1 MTTFNGTSAPK
12 TAQPDEND
20 ASSRESLLQKNIM
33 TMIGKTISHYK
44 ILAKLGEGG
53 MGIVYKAE
61 DTKLDRFVAIKF
73 LPHHIA
79 ANNDERQ
86 RFKVE
91 AKAAAA
97 LNHPNIATIHAI
109 EEADGEMFIVM
120 EFIEGQELRK
130 LLIDN
135 DQLSID
141 NCLSYAI
148 QIAEGLKA
156 AHAKGIIHRDI
167 KSGNLMV
174 TESGQVKIMDFG
186 LAKIGGGVHLTK
198 SGTTLG
204 TAAYMSPEQARGA
217 PVDHRT
223 DIWSFGV
230 VLYEMLAGRLPFRGE
245 YEQAMMYSIVNEEP
259 DPVSKVRADVP
270 PELEA
275 LIHKA
280 LTKDANE
287 RYQHADEMLVD
298 LKTIQKAHESGSLTL
313 PGALHGFRTGLVPT
327 KKLPFLIEKIRK
339 CTRPKNFAVAALIV
353 LGILAGLLLID
364 RVQKKQVVPSVAKH
378 KQVTFTGNAHYPAI
392 SPDGQ
397 FIAYVEDKK
406 KLVLQDLSGG
416 QLLELYQAN
425 DILSPQWSPNGSEIL
440 ARVKEGD
447 SSRTLL
453 IPRLGGKPRG
463 TIVRGGSMA
472 WSPDGIW
479 IAGAFLDW
487 KKVVLTNKLTG
498 EQKEV
503 PVSGFEWLTEIDW
516 SPSGKLMLVLTQ
528 DKGKYVIWTLTLD
541 KGQQRKMYEIEK
553 ELLNPR
559 WAPGGEAIYFFI
571 RQNNTTDL
579 MKLPVSAETGETR
592 AEAFTLVSGL
602 QAGDYY
608 TLSANGKRLLYTRFL
623 EYSNLWL
630 VELHQDKVETK
641 PLVQG
646 TSSYGHPAIS
656 PDGKWVVFNKGKFP
670 YTHIYK
676 MPVAG
681 GTPEQLTLGEAL
693 HASAVW
699 SPDGKR
705 LAFGS
710 FKGNEAKIWTMDANG
725 DNPRQFTRTRLS
737 ADAPEI
743 AWAPHNKIIYQ
754 AAGNRNLSILDPE
767 TEEERPLI
775 QADSVGWIFFPKYSP
790 DRTKVVVWWNRSDAG
805 LWVIS
810 LVDDSQMKVSD
821 QAVIPVGWSPDGNWI
836 YGFYGR
842 VRGKT
847 LVRLPVSG
855 GESEIVF
862 TLPEEIFLT
871 GVSPDGRKFVCMVPQ
886 TQSDVWLLENFDP
899 DIK

>member
-1 MTTFNGTSAPK
+1 
-12 TAQPDEND
+12 
-20 ASSRESLLQKNIM
+20 
-33 TMIGKTISHYK
+33 
-44 ILAKLGEGG
+44 
-53 MGIVYKAE
+53 MGVVYKAE
-61 DTKLDRFVAIKF
+61 DTKLERLVAIKF

-79 ANNDERQ
+79 ANGDERR

-109 EEADGEMFIVM
+109 EEIDSEMFIVM
-120 EFIEGQELRK
+120 EFIEGEELRK

-135 DQLSID
+135 GQLSID
-141 NCLSYAI
+141 NYLSYAI

-156 AHAKGIIHRDI
+156 AHAKGITHRDI
-167 KSGNLMV
+167 KSSNIMI

-186 LAKIGGGVHLTK
+186 LAKIGGGVHLTH

-204 TAAYMSPEQARGA
+204 TAADMSPEQARGT

-259 DPVSKVRADVP
+259 DPVSEVRADVP

-280 LTKDANE
+280 LEKDVDH
-287 RYQHADEMLVD
+287 RYQRVAEMLLD
-298 LKTIQKAHESGSLTL
+298 LKRIQKTYESSSLTL
-313 PGALHGFRTGLVPT
+313 TSARRGFRTGSVPT
-327 KKLPFLIEKIRK
+327 KKLRFLIGKRI
-339 CTRPKNFAVAALIV
+339 RPKNFAVAALIV
-353 LGILAGLLLID
+353 LGILMGLLLID
-364 RVQKKQVVPSVAKH
+364 RVQRKQVVPSVAKH
-378 KQVTFTGNAHYPAI
+378 RQITFTGNAHYPAI

-397 FIAYVEDKK
+397 FIAYVEAEK
-406 KLVLQDLSGG
+406 KLLLQDLSGG
-416 QLLELYQAN
+416 QLLELYQATE
-425 DILSPQWSPNGSEIL
+425 ISAPQWTPDGSEIL
-440 ARVKEGD
+440 FGAIEGD
-447 SSRTLL
+447 SSRALL
-453 IPRLGGKPRG
+453 IPRLGGRPRSAR
-463 TIVRGGSMA
+463 RGYM
-472 WSPDGIW
+472 SPDGVL
-479 IAGAFLDW
+479 IASIGTGG
-487 KKVVLTNKLTG
+487 KKIVLTNNLTG
-498 EQKEV
+498 EQKEI

-516 SPSGKLMLVLTQ
+516 SPKGELILILTQ
-528 DKGKYVIWTLTLD
+528 DKGKYAIWSVTLD
-541 KGQQRKMYEIEK
+541 SGQQRKIYEIEK
-553 ELLNPR
+553 ELLYPR
-559 WAPGGEAIYFFI
+559 WSPPGDAIYFFL
-571 RQNNTTDL
+571 RQDNTTDL
-579 MKLPVSAETGETR
+579 MKLPVSAKTGEKR
-592 AEAFTLVSGL
+592 AEASTLVSGL

-630 VELHQDKVETK
+630 VELRDNKVEAK
-641 PLVQG
+641 PLMQG

-656 PDGKWVVFNKGKFP
+656 PDGKWVAFSMGKFP

-676 MPVAG
+676 MPIAG

-693 HASAVW
+693 HATAVW

-710 FKGNEAKIWTMDANG
+710 FKGNEAKVWTMDANG
-725 DNPRQFTRTRLS
+725 DNLRQFTRTRLS

-754 AAGNRNLSILDPE
+754 TAGNRNLAILDPE
-767 TEEERPLI
+767 TEEEKLLI

-790 DRTKVVVWWNRSDAG
+790 DGKKVVAWWNRWAHGSVFGPKDQRGPFIPG

-810 LVDDSQMKVSD
+810 LVDESQVRVSEE
-821 QAVIPVGWSPDGNWI
+821 AVIPAGWSPDGNWI

-842 VRGKT
+842 IPKET

-855 GESEIVF
+855 GEPEIIF
-862 TLPEEIFLT
+862 TLSEEII
-871 GVSPDGRKFVCMVPQ
+871 GASVSPDGWKFVCTVPQ